1 MNLQNKHKFVVVV
14 AITALVMVLSQQ
26 QLHPV
31 NVAITATT
39 TSRKCCYHS
48 NNYAKAQNY
57 LITL

>member
-31 NVAITATT
+31 NGAITATT
-39 TSRKCCYHS
+39 TQKRK
-48 NNYAKAQNY
+48 
-57 LITL
+57 II